1 MTLTI
6 MYRLYGVTA
15 AEFYKQDPERFVRT
29 SLMTQKLLGMPK
41 LYISWP
47 VYGFTAEALGQEMI
61 YSDQYSPGTDPDTPL
76 ANSDN
81 WQDIATPD
89 MNAGIPK
96 ILDETLASF
105 QRLTGNNPVLHLT
118 AAYSLAADIYGQE
131 QIITAL
137 THEPEFVNRFL
148 DHLVDTVL
156 KPWMDH
162 FFSQYPDGWVELS
175 DVLPVYGFTAEAL
188 GQEMIYSDQYSPGTD
203 PDTPLA
209 NSDNWQDIATPDMN
223 AGIPK
228 ILDETLASFQRLT
241 GNNPVLHLTAAYSLA
256 ADIYGQEQ
264 IITALTHE
272 PEFVNRFLDHLVDT
286 VLKPWM
292 DHFFSQY
299 PDGWVEL
306 SDASGSPFFIGPQ
319 NCKNVA
325 IRSTQRLIA
334 GNSWGERVYDANYR
348 GDYVTRANKGK
359 ASSSRR
365 RNSRKSDS
373 EQLGLVELFELK
385 NSVCPDYVISLADDR
400 TPVSFYVE
408 QAIKSNIPLFIGIGA
423 TQVDRNSIADLEIA
437 KQDIG
442 TITSEYVEAIK
453 TVARTI
459 ENNGYDL
466 REPPWPGTVYFEDIS
481 AESSFELIEIIV
493 DTTLKQGA
501 L

>member
-1 MTLTI
+1 MPFEELIFPAGNHLLSRWQANDTQAAERLKNIFDATIKGQYDEVFERPAPQDAVHVAGPVDLMTLTI
-6 MYRLYGVTA
+6 MHRLYGLTS
-15 AEFYKQDPERFVRT
+15 AEFYKEDPERLVRT

-61 YSDQYSPGTDPDTPL
+61 YSYQYSPGTDPDMPL
-76 ANSDN
+76 AYSDN

-137 THEPEFVNRFL
+137 TH
-148 DHLVDTVL
+148 D
-156 KPWMDH
+156 
-162 FFSQYPDGWVELS
+162 
-175 DVLPVYGFTAEAL
+175 
-188 GQEMIYSDQYSPGTD
+188 
-203 PDTPLA
+203 
-209 NSDNWQDIATPDMN
+209 
-223 AGIPK
+223 
-228 ILDETLASFQRLT
+228 
-241 GNNPVLHLTAAYSLA
+241 
-256 ADIYGQEQ
+256 
-264 IITALTHE
+264 

-306 SDASGSPFFIGPQ
+306 SDASGSPFFIGPK

-481 AESSFELIEIIV
+481 AESSFELIEIII
-493 DTTLKQGA
+493 DTSLKQGA